1 MTLPV
6 SANCQN
12 DRVSGWGNQ
21 SGIAYQQAHAVL
33 ICLGL
38 LDGSFPAAAAVGV
51 ESKVDAFDLELLDGR
66 GATLKALQIK
76 NRQLDETWAPNDIY
90 PLIKEWSSLP
100 THPPQGLELR
110 LGGRLGPKGAELQL
124 ALRKAADGDPSQLS
138 SFAAS
143 VLSTTELTA
152 ASAVH
157 LVVDPT
163 PTASLLTAG
172 SQQAMSLLRVPRAGP
187 DARAEADSVLGALYL
202 LVTDRASR
210 REAAERV
217 VTQAEVARLF
227 DLDVVE
233 LRQQWDATARRVYQ
247 QAALRFGIPKTVT
260 EDFRRQPTPIE
271 RAAAVQDDDSKPLI
285 DLLDESSHALISG
298 QSGSGKTTAA
308 IKLRNHFAEAG
319 RTLVI
324 ANAEAYIPGRLPAL
338 VSDSVAMLIDQPVGM
353 SIGRAIVGD
362 PTATILFDG
371 AAEMTVDQR
380 QAFADE
386 LTPLVHSSN
395 APRTILVGRDPA
407 VLNSLLPHDVLKNAY
422 TLRGIRRDQREA
434 LVGDVLNQMGATD
447 PSDTNRVSAQAMY
460 ALKEASCVPYLLSMA
475 TELIWY
481 GIDIKSRAQMY
492 AVFTEEMARRRGVTD
507 LQFCLLALGVA
518 FGELLRRGR
527 RQCDQFDWRQLL
539 ATSSALLHER
549 GVDIDA
555 SAIERLARQGGF
567 VAYENYDQT
576 VRPVH
581 DSLADYFAA
590 MAVDKGLLALPESVT
605 ENDTLQ
611 LQFLAEMSS
620 VSTELAELITNRL
633 PFLSVPVASFDDG
646 PLASDAPAVAA
657 RLLSNVVRDTAL
669 AAPSVQIAES
679 DDHRIF
685 VLTDASQES
694 AFISTD
700 DVASLLFQHGASES
714 SGGPLRIA
722 VTLWKKMLESQLEG
736 GRVGWRI
743 PETESQAAAAVASH
757 AEATAEC
764 VGRLTTDLFPPHC
777 RQRVLDLALPEP
789 LDVAIQPGRRD
800 EDPYWPILF
809 RSSPTFRVRVIDFD
823 SWHEDGPH
831 TGWGSV
837 DSIVRRLPEDTAK
850 DYVLKAVNKVVEV
863 PWLR

>member
-1 MTLPV
+1 
-6 SANCQN
+6 
-12 DRVSGWGNQ
+12 
-21 SGIAYQQAHAVL
+21 
-33 ICLGL
+33 
-38 LDGSFPAAAAVGV
+38 VGV

-100 THPPQGLELR
+100 TQPPQGLELR
-110 LGGRLGPKGAELQL
+110 LGGRLGPKGVELQL

-172 SQQAMSLLRVPRAGP
+172 SQQAMSLLRVPRTGS
-187 DARAEADSVLGALYL
+187 DARAEADSILGALYL

-233 LRQQWDATARRVYQ
+233 LGQQWDAAARRVYQ
-247 QAALRFGIPKTVT
+247 EAALRFEIPKTVT

-285 DLLDESSHALISG
+285 DLLDENSHALISG

-308 IKLRNHFAEAG
+308 IKLRNHFAGAG
-319 RTLVI
+319 QTLVI

-338 VSDSVAMLIDQPVGM
+338 VSDSIAIVIDQPVGM
-353 SIGRAIVGD
+353 AIGRAILGD
-362 PTATILFDG
+362 ATATILFDG

-386 LTPLVHSSN
+386 LTPLVHASN

-407 VLNSLLPHDVLKNAY
+407 VLNSLLPHDVLKKAY

-434 LVGDVLNQMGATD
+434 LVGQVLSRMGATD

-460 ALKEASCVPYLLSMA
+460 ALKDASCVPYLLSMA
-475 TELIWY
+475 AELIWY

-492 AVFTEEMARRRGVTD
+492 AVFTEEMARRRGVTE

-518 FGELLRRGR
+518 FGQLLRLGR

-539 ATSSALLHER
+539 ATSSALLHDR
-549 GVDIDA
+549 GVDIDP
-555 SAIERLARQGGF
+555 STIERLARQGGF

-590 MAVDKGLLALPESVT
+590 MAVDKGLLALPNSVA

-620 VSTELAELITNRL
+620 VSTDLAELITKRL
-633 PFLSVPVASFDDG
+633 PFLSVSVASFDDG
-646 PLASDAPAVAA
+646 PLAPGAPAAAA
-657 RLLSNVVRDTAL
+657 RLPLER
-669 AAPSVQIAES
+669 PPR
-679 DDHRIF
+679 HRPC
-685 VLTDASQES
+685 S
-694 AFISTD
+694 AF
-700 DVASLLFQHGASES
+700 S
-714 SGGPLRIA
+714 SDRA
-722 VTLWKKMLESQLEG
+722 V
-736 GRVGWRI
+736 
-743 PETESQAAAAVASH
+743 
-757 AEATAEC
+757 
-764 VGRLTTDLFPPHC
+764 
-777 RQRVLDLALPEP
+777 
-789 LDVAIQPGRRD
+789 
-800 EDPYWPILF
+800 
-809 RSSPTFRVRVIDFD
+809 
-823 SWHEDGPH
+823 
-831 TGWGSV
+831 
-837 DSIVRRLPEDTAK
+837 
-850 DYVLKAVNKVVEV
+850 
-863 PWLR
+863 

>member
-1 MTLPV
+1 M
-6 SANCQN
+6 
-12 DRVSGWGNQ
+12 SGWGNQ

-38 LDGSFPAAAAVGV
+38 LDGSFQAAAAVGV
-51 ESKVDAFDLELLDGR
+51 ESKIDAFDLELLDGR
-66 GATLKALQIK
+66 GEMLKALQIK
-76 NRQLDETWAPNDIY
+76 NRQLEETWAPNDIY
-90 PLIKEWSSLP
+90 PLIKEWSSLAA
-100 THPPQGLELR
+100 HPPQGLELR

-124 ALRKAADGDPSQLS
+124 ALRHAADGDPSQLD
-138 SFAAS
+138 SFAAG
-143 VLSTTELTA
+143 VLSTTEMAA

-172 SQQAMSLLRVPRAGP
+172 SQQAMSLLQVPRTGP

-202 LVTDRASR
+202 LVTDRAGR
-210 REAAERV
+210 PDPAERV

-233 LRQQWDATARRVYQ
+233 LRQQWDAAARRAYQ
-247 QAALRFGIPKTVT
+247 EAALRSGIPKTVT
-260 EDFRRQPTPIE
+260 EDLRRQPTPIE
-271 RAAAVQDDDSKPLI
+271 RAAVVQDDHSKPLA
-285 DLLDESSHALISG
+285 DLLDEHSHALISG

-308 IKLRNHFAEAG
+308 LKLRNDFAGAG

-338 VSDSVAMLIDQPVGM
+338 VSDSVAVVIDQPVGM
-353 SIGRAIVGD
+353 SIGRAILAD

-380 QAFADE
+380 QAFTDE
-386 LTPLVHSSN
+386 LTPLIHSSN
-395 APRTILVGRDPA
+395 APRTILIGRDPA
-407 VLNSLLPHDVLKNAY
+407 VLNSLLPHDVSKNAY
-422 TLRGIRRDQREA
+422 KLWGIRRDQRES
-434 LVGDVLNQMGATD
+434 LVGDVLSQIGATD
-447 PSDTNRVSAQAMY
+447 PKEVNRVSAQAMY

-492 AVFTEEMARRRGVTD
+492 AVFTEEMARRRGVTN

-539 ATSSALLHER
+539 ATSSALLYER
-549 GVDIDA
+549 GVDIEA
-555 SAIERLARQGGF
+555 SAIERLARRGGF
-567 VAYENYDQT
+567 VAYEHYDQT

-590 MAVDKGLLALPESVT
+590 MAVDKGLLALPSSVT

-611 LQFLAEMSS
+611 LQFLAEMSG
-620 VSTELAELITNRL
+620 VSRDLAELITKQL
-633 PFLSVPVASFDDG
+633 PFLSIAVASFDNG
-646 PLASDAPAVAA
+646 PMASDSPAVAA
-657 RLLSNVVRDTAL
+657 RLLSNVIHDTGFV
-669 AAPSVQIAES
+669 APSVQIAES
-679 DDHRIF
+679 NDHRIF
-685 VLTDASQES
+685 VLTNASQES
-694 AFISTD
+694 TFISAN
-700 DVASLLFQHGASES
+700 DVASLLFQHGATES
-714 SGGPLRIA
+714 SGGPLRLA
-722 VTLWKKMLESQLEG
+722 VTLWKQKLESQLEG
-736 GRVGWRI
+736 GHVGWRI
-743 PETESQAAAAVASH
+743 PETESQAEAAVESH
-757 AEATAEC
+757 AGETAEW
-764 VGRLTTDLFPPHC
+764 VRRLTADLFPPNC
-777 RQRVLDLALPEP
+777 RQRILDLALPAP

-809 RSSPTFRVRVIDFD
+809 RNSLIFRVRVIDFE

-837 DSIVRRLPEDTAK
+837 DSIVRRSPEDTAK
-850 DYVLKAVNKVVEV
+850 GYVLKAVNKAVEV